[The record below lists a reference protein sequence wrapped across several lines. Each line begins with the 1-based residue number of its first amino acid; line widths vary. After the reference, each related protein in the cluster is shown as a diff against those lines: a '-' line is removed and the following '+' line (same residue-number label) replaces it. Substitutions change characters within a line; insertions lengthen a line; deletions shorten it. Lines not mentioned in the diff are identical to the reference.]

1 MYLKSLELHG
11 FKSFPEKTVL
21 NFGAGATVIVGPNG
35 SGKSNITDAM
45 RWVLGELSTKNI
57 RGSKM
62 EDVIFV
68 GADGRR
74 PMSFAEVSVT
84 FDDSEK
90 PRKLNS
96 PYEEITVTRRYYRS
110 GDSEYFINRKQVR
123 LRDINEL
130 FMNTGIGR
138 DGYSIIGQGR
148 IAEIISKK
156 NEDRRSIFEETAGI
170 TKYRYRKH
178 ESERRLGETE
188 ANMLRVRD
196 ILSELEDRLGPM
208 QRAAE
213 KARRY
218 IELFAVKKEADVSL
232 WLYDMERRRA
242 DAEKL
247 SEALAIS
254 SHELEMIEDTESQL
268 DAMSERLFEAS
279 EENKAAETKLYGEI
293 REKRELLHRLE
304 NEYRLL
310 ENNAEHGRALAER
323 DIENAEKYAAVCAEE
338 TKNSEALAAQ
348 VSDIEQTITGVD
360 SEIAERT
367 AAREGYLRDRR
378 EKDEAIE
385 KALGILR
392 EHEAALSDIDVRLGV
407 LESSGE
413 EQKNRS
419 GSLGDEIAGYE
430 SDAARLAEERDRAA
444 ESVDAYEA
452 NIKSTEESAAELQK
466 NAAAL
471 EREAG
476 ELRERQSKLSSEIGG
491 CESRIAALRRI
502 EEHFE
507 GYQNSVRF
515 VMNKAGGEL
524 RGICGPLSQLIKTD
538 PDYAVAIEIALGAG
552 LQNIVVE
559 DERAAKDAIAA
570 LKRAGAGRATFCPIT
585 SVKGQSRTRE
595 LEGASRA
602 AGFVGFADELVRCD
616 ERYRG
621 VVSFQLGR
629 TAVFRDIDAATD
641 AAKSSGWRIRAVTLD
656 GQQINAGGS
665 FTGGS
670 VRQGSGMLTRASEI
684 EKLERTQAELA
695 EKKQKLSSKLSE
707 TLAERERL
715 LREIADADE
724 KCTLIR
730 ALMRSEQATLDEAEA
745 KLGVTQ
751 SLIEKLRS
759 DAENMGESERARA
772 EEMQTLA
779 ESRAELLQKIESVKR
794 ERQELSSAKFE
805 ADSAAEDEAERIGEL
820 NIRAAELRRD
830 LEFAKTNL
838 AETAARAAAAAQS
851 ETDARETAARRES
864 DAVSAEG
871 LVAEKKNAAA
881 ALTEELASMEERRA
895 GLETNGFDFER
906 KIKEHQAKTR
916 EVASKK
922 ELVYRAHT
930 KNENRY
936 EQITTEIDKMTSRL
950 WDEYELTS
958 ATAAELGYPQVTD
971 EGRAETKRILDE
983 SKNAIR
989 ALGQVNVDAIE
1000 EYAEVKERYES
1011 VKLQMDDL
1019 EKSKSDLE
1027 EIIASVEEEMRR
1039 MFVEAFE
1046 KINRYFGEVFRELF
1060 GGGSAELSLTDPE
1073 DVLNCGIE
1081 ISAAPP
1087 GKMIKNLS
1095 LLSGGEQAFIAIAL
1109 LFALIRVNPSPFCIF
1124 DEIEAALDEVNVAR
1138 VARYMTRVSK
1148 DIQVIMITHRRGTM
1162 EIADTLYGVTMPSHG
1177 ISKVFTL
1184 DVDSVGNREFA
1195 EKNLIK

>member
-247 SEALAIS
+247 SEAIAIS

-338 TKNSEALAAQ
+338 TKNSETLAAQ

-360 SEIAERT
+360 AEIAERT

-595 LEGASRA
+595 LEGASSA
-602 AGFVGFADELVRCD
+602 AGFVGFADELVRYD

-670 VRQGSGMLTRASEI
+670 VRHGSGMLTRASEI
-684 EKLERTQAELA
+684 EKFERTQAELA
-695 EKKQKLSSKLSE
+695 EKKQELSSKLSE
-707 TLAERERL
+707 TLAERERV

-779 ESRAELLQKIESVKR
+779 ESRAELLQKIEAVKR

-871 LVAEKKNAAA
+871 LVVEKKNAAA

-1000 EYAEVKERYES
+1000 EYADVKERYES

>member
-247 SEALAIS
+247 SEAIAIS

-338 TKNSEALAAQ
+338 TKNSETLAVQ
-348 VSDIEQTITGVD
+348 VSDIEQTIIGVD
-360 SEIAERT
+360 AEIAERT

-471 EREAG
+471 EREEG

-595 LEGASRA
+595 LEGASSA

-670 VRQGSGMLTRASEI
+670 VRHGSGMLTRASEI

-695 EKKQKLSSKLSE
+695 EKKQELSSKLSE
-707 TLAERERL
+707 TLAERERV

-779 ESRAELLQKIESVKR
+779 ESRAELLQKIEAVKR

-871 LVAEKKNAAA
+871 LVVEKKNAAA

-936 EQITTEIDKMTSRL
+936 EQITTEIDKMTLRL

>member
-338 TKNSEALAAQ
+338 TKNSETLAAQ

-360 SEIAERT
+360 AEIAERT

-444 ESVDAYEA
+444 ESVDAYEE

-476 ELRERQSKLSSEIGG
+476 ELREKQSKLSSDIGG

-707 TLAERERL
+707 TLAERERVM
-715 LREIADADE
+715 REIADADE

-772 EEMQTLA
+772 EEMQILA
-779 ESRAELLQKIESVKR
+779 ESRAELLQKIETVKL

-1000 EYAEVKERYES
+1000 EYAEVKERYEG

-1039 MFVEAFE
+1039 VFVEAFE

>member
-178 ESERRLGETE
+178 ESERRLEETE
-188 ANMLRVRD
+188 ANMLRVKD
-196 ILSELEDRLGPM
+196 ILTELEDRLGPM

-232 WLYDMERRRA
+232 FLYDMEHRRA
-242 DAEKL
+242 EADKL
-247 SEALAIS
+247 AEALGIS

-323 DIENAEKYAAVCAEE
+323 DLASAEKYAAACAEE
-338 TKNSEALAAQ
+338 KKNAEALTAQ
-348 VSDIEQTITGVD
+348 VSNIEKNIADT
-360 SEIAERT
+360 SAEIADRT
-367 AAREGYLRDRR
+367 AAREGHLCDRR
-378 EKDEAIE
+378 EKEEAIE
-385 KALGILR
+385 KALVLLR
-392 EHEAALSDIDVRLGV
+392 EHESALSDIEVRLGV

-430 SDAARLAEERDRAA
+430 REAARLAEDRGRAE
-444 ESVDAYEA
+444 ESVAAYED
-452 NIKSTEESAAELQK
+452 NIKSTEEESERLQK
-466 NAAAL
+466 SAAAL
-471 EREAG
+471 ERELG
-476 ELRERQSKLSSEIGG
+476 ELREKQSRLSSDLGG

-515 VMNKAGGEL
+515 VMSKAGGEL

-559 DERAAKDAIAA
+559 DEHAAKAAIAA

-585 SVKGQSRTRE
+585 SVRGQSRTRE
-595 LEGASRA
+595 LEGAARA

-616 ERYRG
+616 DRYRG

-629 TAVFRDIDAATD
+629 TAVFDNIDSATN
-641 AAKSSGWRIRAVTLD
+641 AAKASGWKIRAVTLD

-670 VRQGSGMLTRASEI
+670 VKQGSGMLTRSSEI
-684 EKLERTQAELA
+684 EKLERTRAELA
-695 EKKQKLSSKLSE
+695 EKKRELSEKLSGII
-707 TLAERERL
+707 AERERT

-730 ALMRSEQATLDEAEA
+730 ALMRSEQATLDEVQA

-772 EEMQTLA
+772 EEMHALE
-779 ESRAELLQKIESVKR
+779 ESRADILRKIDGVKLK
-794 ERQELSSAKFE
+794 RQELSSAKFE
-805 ADSAAEDEAERIGEL
+805 SDSAAEDEAEKIGEL
-820 NIRAAELRRD
+820 NIMLAELRRD

-838 AETAARAAAAAQS
+838 TETVARADEAEKS
-851 ETDARETAARRES
+851 EAEARETAARRES
-864 DAVSAEG
+864 DAANAEA
-871 LVAEKKNAAA
+871 LVTEKKNAAA

-895 GLETNGFDFER
+895 GLETSGFDFER

-930 KNENRY
+930 KNENKY
-936 EQITTEIDKMTSRL
+936 EQITSDIDKMTSRL
-950 WDEYELTS
+950 WDEYELTP
-958 ATAAELGYPQVTD
+958 ATAAELGYPPVTD
-971 EGRAETKRILDE
+971 DRRAETRRVLDE

-1019 EKSKSDLE
+1019 EKSRSDLE

-1148 DIQVIMITHRRGTM
+1148 EIQVIMITHRRGTM

>member
-21 NFGAGATVIVGPNG
+21 NFGTGATVIVGPNG

-247 SEALAIS
+247 SEAIAIS

-268 DAMSERLFEAS
+268 DAMSERLFDAS

-338 TKNSEALAAQ
+338 TKNSETLAAQ

-360 SEIAERT
+360 AEIAERT

-444 ESVDAYEA
+444 ESVDAYEE

-476 ELRERQSKLSSEIGG
+476 ELREKQSKLSSEIGG

-602 AGFVGFADELVRCD
+602 AEFVGFADELVRCD

-707 TLAERERL
+707 TLAERERV

-779 ESRAELLQKIESVKR
+779 ESRAELLQKIEAVKL
-794 ERQELSSAKFE
+794 ERQELSSTKFE
-805 ADSAAEDEAERIGEL
+805 SDSAAEDEAERIGEL